1 MKYFCSDGPGTSR
14 VYQIGVSNLSEL
26 SELSELLA
34 STNTVLQRNSHLR
47 ASLTI
52 SAVKRSVEALLNAC
66 RRRQY
71 IKKYFKL
78 QDDVQR
84 WWRGRCRHAQ
94 NSAEAGE
101 TRQET
106 SEQDNSNNNC
116 CNNNSYTSNSRERCS
131 VSHSWYQGGRGSS
144 PSIMIVTTADKH
156 RQM

>member
-1 MKYFCSDGPGTSR
+1 MKYFSLDGPGTSR

-84 WWRGRCRHAQ
+84 WWRGRGRHAQ

-106 SEQDNSNNNC
+106 SEQDNSNNNR
-116 CNNNSYTSNSRERCS
+116 CNNNSRERCS
-131 VSHSWYQGGRGSS
+131 VSHNWYQGGRGSS

>member
-1 MKYFCSDGPGTSR
+1 MKYFSLDGPGTSR

-52 SAVKRSVEALLNAC
+52 SAVKRSVEALLNAY
-66 RRRQY
+66 RRRKQ

-106 SEQDNSNNNC
+106 SEQDNSNNNR
-116 CNNNSYTSNSRERCS
+116 CNNNSRERCS
-131 VSHSWYQGGRGSS
+131 VSHNWYQGGRGSS

>member
-1 MKYFCSDGPGTSR
+1 MKYFSLDGPGTSR

-84 WWRGRCRHAQ
+84 WRRGRYRHTQ

-106 SEQDNSNNNC
+106 SEQDNSNNR

-131 VSHSWYQGGRGSS
+131 VSHNWYQGGRGSS

>member
-52 SAVKRSVEALLNAC
+52 SAVKRSVEALLNAY

-71 IKKYFKL
+71 IKKYLL
-78 QDDVQR
+78 QTP
-84 WWRGRCRHAQ
+84 GRCPTLV
-94 NSAEAGE
+94 AGAVPPRPE
-101 TRQET
+101 L
-106 SEQDNSNNNC
+106 
-116 CNNNSYTSNSRERCS
+116 
-131 VSHSWYQGGRGSS
+131 RGS
-144 PSIMIVTTADKH
+144 
-156 RQM
+156 R